1 MRSDLVFGA
10 LANVPN
16 RFLLTKLA
24 AQATRRLH
32 RPNTRIQETANE
44 VFVRFR
50 RANPI
55 ADPRSSQQYATV
67 GSHGARGKHIYAA
80 NPKPYGALDSMEG
93 AA

>member
-32 RPNTRIQETANE
+32 RPNSRIQETANE

-67 GSHGARGKHIYAA
+67 GSHGARGKLIYSA